1 MIPWLGATLLLGGS
15 VICLFAAIG
24 VLRLPDFF
32 MRMHAATKAGVA
44 GAGLVLLGVAA
55 FEGSAA
61 TWIKALLAVFFLL
74 VTTPVAGHLIGRAGY
89 VSGVSLWRGTSEDAL
104 EGVLPRTRITD
115 EVQADAPDEDANAGA
130 P

>member
-1 MIPWLGATLLLGGS
+1 MNQWIGAVLLLGGS
-15 VICLFAAIG
+15 LVCLLAAIG

-55 FEGSAA
+55 CDGSMV
-61 TWIKALLAVFFLL
+61 TWAKAVLAVLFLL

-89 VSGVSLWRGTSEDAL
+89 VSGVALWRGTSKDAL
-104 EGVLPRTRITD
+104 HGILAR
-115 EVQADAPDEDANAGA
+115 ADVAGNC
-130 P
+130 PGETSGRP

>member
-1 MIPWLGATLLLGGS
+1 MTEFLSALFLVTGAALCLLASL
-15 VICLFAAIG
+15 G

-55 FEGSAA
+55 CDGSMV
-61 TWIKALLAVFFLL
+61 TWAKAVLAVLFLL

-89 VSGVSLWRGTSEDAL
+89 VSGVALWRGTSKDAL
-104 EGVLPRTRITD
+104 HGILAR
-115 EVQADAPDEDANAGA
+115 ADVAGNC
-130 P
+130 PGETSGRP